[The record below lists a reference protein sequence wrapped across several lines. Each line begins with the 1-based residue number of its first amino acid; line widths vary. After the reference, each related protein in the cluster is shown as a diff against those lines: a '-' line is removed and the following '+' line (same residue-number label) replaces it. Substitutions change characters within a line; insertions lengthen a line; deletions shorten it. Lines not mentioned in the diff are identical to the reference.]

1 MILALILVL
10 INIRIFMAMKKT
22 QPIEAVETKSTGG
35 EWTVYGSMDCGWTR
49 KQLEYFKG
57 NGMPHTFV
65 DCDSGDC
72 KGIEGYP
79 TMVHSSGERVVGFKE
94 VGSVKAVKAKSPD
107 GEWTVY
113 GSMGCGWTRKQ
124 LEYFKGKGKP
134 YTFVDC
140 DSDDCKG
147 IEGYPT
153 MVHSSGERVVGFK
166 EV

>member
-10 INIRIFMAMKKT
+10 INIRIFMDMKKT
-22 QPIEAVETKSTGG
+22 QPAKAIEVAAGTEAG
-35 EWTVYGSMDCGWTR
+35 
-49 KQLEYFKG
+49 
-57 NGMPHTFV
+57 
-65 DCDSGDC
+65 
-72 KGIEGYP
+72 
-79 TMVHSSGERVVGFKE
+79 
-94 VGSVKAVKAKSPD
+94 

-140 DSDDCKG
+140 DSEDCKG